1 MYTYVSS
8 IGILKGLYDLRETL
22 FTGFLNCF
30 KKQQQHT
37 NLSTLIQVKC
47 RLVEIH
53 HNFWTLVVY
62 LHAKIRVKWKVPIFY
77 HEIWISEF
85 LWT

>member
-8 IGILKGLYDLRETL
+8 IRILKGLYDLRETL

-30 KKQQQHT
+30 LKKITTHKSKHT
-37 NLSTLIQVKC
+37 NPVKC

-53 HNFWTLVVY
+53 HNNTGSLSTC
-62 LHAKIRVKWKVPIFY
+62 KN
-77 HEIWISEF
+77 
-85 LWT
+85 